1 MLEYICILQRRIVM
15 KLPLKKGFV
24 VAVAGIVLLGSHIGT
39 ANAGGMQVEPHVVL
53 LTENENTQSYAQRIL
68 DLVNIERRKAGV
80 KPLVLSDEL
89 MMAAAVRSQEVTK
102 VFSHTRPDGTP
113 FSSIVSRHGRRIG
126 ENIGGGYQTPEEVVD
141 GWMHSEGH
149 RKNILHPDFT
159 ELGVGYTYE
168 ENSQYKHYWV
178 QIFRRPM

>member
-1 MLEYICILQRRIVM
+1 M

-24 VAVAGIVLLGSHIGT
+24 VAVAGIVLLGSHIE
-39 ANAGGMQVEPHVVL
+39 AVNAGERQAEQHVVL
-53 LTENENTQSYAQRIL
+53 LAENENTQNYAQRVL

-89 MMAAAVRSQEVTK
+89 MRAAVVRSQEIIK
-102 VFSHTRPDGTP
+102 VFSHTRTDGTS
-113 FSSIVSRHGRRIG
+113 FTSIVSRHGRRIG
-126 ENIGGGYQTPEEVVD
+126 ENIAGGYQTPEEVVD

-159 ELGVGYTYE
+159 ELGVGYAYE
-168 ENSQYKHYWV
+168 ENSQYKYYWV

>member
-1 MLEYICILQRRIVM
+1 M
-15 KLPLKKGFV
+15 
-24 VAVAGIVLLGSHIGT
+24 
-39 ANAGGMQVEPHVVL
+39 
-53 LTENENTQSYAQRIL
+53 
-68 DLVNIERRKAGV
+68 
-80 KPLVLSDEL
+80 VLSDEL

>member
-1 MLEYICILQRRIVM
+1 M

-24 VAVAGIVLLGSHIGT
+24 VAVAGIVLLGSHIET
-39 ANAGGMQVEPHVVL
+39 ANAGGMQAEQNVVL
-53 LTENENTQSYAQRIL
+53 LAENENIQNYAQRVL

-89 MMAAAVRSQEVTK
+89 MRAAAVRSQEITQ
-102 VFSHTRPDGTP
+102 VFSHTRPDGTK
-113 FSSIVSRHGRRIG
+113 FSSLVSRHGRRIG
-126 ENIGGGYQTPEEVVD
+126 ENIAGGYQTPEDVVD
-141 GWMHSEGH
+141 GWMHSDGH

-159 ELGVGYTYE
+159 ELGVGYAYE

>member
-1 MLEYICILQRRIVM
+1 M
-15 KLPLKKGFV
+15 KLSLKKGFV
-24 VAVAGIVLLGSHIGT
+24 AAVAGIMLLGSHIET
-39 ANAGGMQVEPHVVL
+39 ANAGGMQAEQNVVL
-53 LTENENTQSYAQRIL
+53 LAENENIQNYAQRVL

-89 MMAAAVRSQEVTK
+89 MRAAAVRSQEITQ
-102 VFSHTRPDGTP
+102 VFSHTRPDGTK
-113 FSSIVSRHGRRIG
+113 FSSLVSRHGRRIG
-126 ENIGGGYQTPEEVVD
+126 ENIAGGYQTPEDVVD

>member
-1 MLEYICILQRRIVM
+1 M

-24 VAVAGIVLLGSHIGT
+24 VAVAGIMLLGSHIET
-39 ANAGGMQVEPHVVL
+39 ANAGGMQAEQNVVL
-53 LTENENTQSYAQRIL
+53 LAENENIQNYAQRVL

-89 MMAAAVRSQEVTK
+89 MRAAAVRSQEITQ
-102 VFSHTRPDGTP
+102 VFSHTRPDGTK
-113 FSSIVSRHGRRIG
+113 FSSLVSRHGRRIG
-126 ENIGGGYQTPEEVVD
+126 ENIAGGYQTPEDVVD

-178 QIFRRPM
+178 QIFRKPM

>member
-1 MLEYICILQRRIVM
+1 M
-15 KLPLKKGFV
+15 KLSLKKGFV
-24 VAVAGIVLLGSHIGT
+24 AAMAGIVLLSSHIEV
-39 ANAGGMQVEPHVVL
+39 ANAGGMPSEQNVVL
-53 LTENENTQSYAQRIL
+53 LAENENTQNYAQRVL

-80 KPLVLSDEL
+80 KPLALSDEL
-89 MMAAAVRSQEVTK
+89 MRAAAVRSQEIIK
-102 VFSHTRPDGTP
+102 VFSHTRPDGTS
-113 FSSIVSRHGRRIG
+113 FTSIVSRHGRRIG
-126 ENIGGGYQTPEEVVD
+126 ENIAGGYQTPEDVVD
-141 GWMHSEGH
+141 GWMHSDGH

>member
-1 MLEYICILQRRIVM
+1 M

-39 ANAGGMQVEPHVVL
+39 ANAGGMQAEPHIVL
-53 LTENENTQSYAQRIL
+53 LTENENTQSYAQRVL
-68 DLVNIERRKAGV
+68 DLVNIERRKAGA

-89 MMAAAVRSQEVTK
+89 MRAAAVRSQEVTK

-126 ENIGGGYQTPEEVVD
+126 ENIGGG
-141 GWMHSEGH
+141 
-149 RKNILHPDFT
+149 
-159 ELGVGYTYE
+159 
-168 ENSQYKHYWV
+168 
-178 QIFRRPM
+178 

>member
-1 MLEYICILQRRIVM
+1 M
-15 KLPLKKGFV
+15 KLSLKTGFV
-24 VAVAGIVLLGSHIGT
+24 AVVAGIVLLSSHIEA
-39 ANAGGMQVEPHVVL
+39 ANAYEMQAKQNVVL
-53 LTENENTQSYAQRIL
+53 LEQNENTQSYAQRVL

-89 MMAAAVRSQEVTK
+89 MRAAAVRSQEVTK

-141 GWMHSEGH
+141 SWMHSEGH

>member
-1 MLEYICILQRRIVM
+1 M
-15 KLPLKKGFV
+15 KLSLKTGFV
-24 VAVAGIVLLGSHIGT
+24 AVVAGIVVLGSHIEA
-39 ANAGGMQVEPHVVL
+39 ANAYEMQAEQNVVL
-53 LTENENTQSYAQRIL
+53 LEQNENTQNYAQRVL
-68 DLVNIERRKAGV
+68 DLVNIERRKAGI

-89 MMAAAVRSQEVTK
+89 MRVAAVRSQEVTK

>member
-1 MLEYICILQRRIVM
+1 M
-15 KLPLKKGFV
+15 KLSLKKGFV
-24 VAVAGIVLLGSHIGT
+24 AAVAGIMLLSSHIEV
-39 ANAGGMQVEPHVVL
+39 ANAGGMPSEQNVVL
-53 LTENENTQSYAQRIL
+53 LAENENIQNYAQRVL

-89 MMAAAVRSQEVTK
+89 MRAAAVRSQEITQ
-102 VFSHTRPDGTP
+102 VFSHTRPDGTK
-113 FSSIVSRHGRRIG
+113 FSSLVSRHGRRIG
-126 ENIGGGYQTPEEVVD
+126 ENIAGGYQTPEDVVD

>member
-1 MLEYICILQRRIVM
+1 M
-15 KLPLKKGFV
+15 KLSLKKGFV
-24 VAVAGIVLLGSHIGT
+24 AAVAGIVLLSSHIEV
-39 ANAGGMQVEPHVVL
+39 ANAGGMPSEQNVVL
-53 LTENENTQSYAQRIL
+53 LAENENTQNYAQRVL

-89 MMAAAVRSQEVTK
+89 MRAAAVRSQEITQ
-102 VFSHTRPDGTP
+102 VFSHTRPDGTK
-113 FSSIVSRHGRRIG
+113 FSSLVSRHGRRIG
-126 ENIGGGYQTPEEVVD
+126 ENIAGGYQTPEDVVD

-159 ELGVGYTYE
+159 ELGVGYAYE

>member
-1 MLEYICILQRRIVM
+1 M
-15 KLPLKKGFV
+15 KLSLKTGFV
-24 VAVAGIVLLGSHIGT
+24 AVVAGIVVLGSHIEA
-39 ANAGGMQVEPHVVL
+39 ANAYEMQAEQNVVL
-53 LTENENTQSYAQRIL
+53 LEKNENTQNYAQRVL
-68 DLVNIERRKAGV
+68 DLVNIERRKAGI

-89 MMAAAVRSQEVTK
+89 MRVAAVRSQEVTK

>member
-1 MLEYICILQRRIVM
+1 M
-15 KLPLKKGFV
+15 KLSLKTGFV
-24 VAVAGIVLLGSHIGT
+24 AVVAGIVLLGSHIEA
-39 ANAGGMQVEPHVVL
+39 ANAYEMQAEQNVVL
-53 LTENENTQSYAQRIL
+53 LEKNENTQSYAQRVL
-68 DLVNIERRKAGV
+68 NLVNIERRKAGV

-89 MMAAAVRSQEVTK
+89 MRAAAVRSQEVTK

>member
-1 MLEYICILQRRIVM
+1 M

-24 VAVAGIVLLGSHIGT
+24 AVVVGIVLLSSHIEV
-39 ANAGGMQVEPHVVL
+39 ANAGGMPSEQNVVL
-53 LTENENTQSYAQRIL
+53 LAENENIQNYAQRVL

-89 MMAAAVRSQEVTK
+89 MRAAAVRSQEIIK
-102 VFSHTRPDGTP
+102 VFSHTRPDGTK
-113 FSSIVSRHGRRIG
+113 FSSLVSRHGRRIG
-126 ENIGGGYQTPEEVVD
+126 ENIAGGYQTPEDVVD

>member
-1 MLEYICILQRRIVM
+1 M

-24 VAVAGIVLLGSHIGT
+24 VAVAGIVLLGSHIEV
-39 ANAGGMQVEPHVVL
+39 ANAGGMPSEQNVVL
-53 LTENENTQSYAQRIL
+53 LAENENIQNYAQRVL

-89 MMAAAVRSQEVTK
+89 MRAAAVRSQEIIK
-102 VFSHTRPDGTP
+102 VFSHTRPDGTS
-113 FSSIVSRHGRRIG
+113 FTSIVSRHGRRIG
-126 ENIGGGYQTPEEVVD
+126 ENIAGGYQTPEDVVD

-149 RKNILHPDFT
+149 RENILHPDFT
-159 ELGVGYTYE
+159 ELGVGYAYE
-168 ENSQYKHYWV
+168 EDSQYKHYWV

>member
-1 MLEYICILQRRIVM
+1 M

-24 VAVAGIVLLGSHIGT
+24 VAMAGIVLLGSHIET
-39 ANAGGMQVEPHVVL
+39 ANAGGMTSEQNVVL
-53 LTENENTQSYAQRIL
+53 MAENENTQNYAQRVL

-80 KPLVLSDEL
+80 KPLALSDEL
-89 MMAAAVRSQEVTK
+89 MGAAAVRSQEITK
-102 VFSHTRPDGTP
+102 VFSHTRPDGTA

-126 ENIGGGYQTPEEVVD
+126 ENIAAGYQTPEEVVD
-141 GWMHSEGH
+141 GWMHSDGH
-149 RKNILHPDFT
+149 RKNILHADFT
-159 ELGVGYTYE
+159 ELGVGYAYE

>member
-1 MLEYICILQRRIVM
+1 M
-15 KLPLKKGFV
+15 KLSLKTGFV
-24 VAVAGIVLLGSHIGT
+24 AVVAGIVVLGSHIEA
-39 ANAGGMQVEPHVVL
+39 ANAYEMQAEQNVVL
-53 LTENENTQSYAQRIL
+53 LEKNENTQNYAQRVL

-89 MMAAAVRSQEVTK
+89 MRAAAVRSQEVTK

-141 GWMHSEGH
+141 SWMHSEGH

>member
-1 MLEYICILQRRIVM
+1 M
-15 KLPLKKGFV
+15 KLSLQKGFV
-24 VAVAGIVLLGSHIGT
+24 AVVAGIVLLGSHIEV
-39 ANAGGMQVEPHVVL
+39 ANAYGMQAKQNVVL
-53 LTENENTQSYAQRIL
+53 LENNENTQNYAQRVL
-68 DLVNIERRKAGV
+68 DLVNIERRKAGI

-89 MMAAAVRSQEVTK
+89 MRVAAVRSQEVTK

-159 ELGVGYTYE
+159 ELGVGYAYE
-168 ENSQYKHYWV
+168 EDSQYKHYWV
-178 QIFRRPM
+178 QILRRPM

>member
-1 MLEYICILQRRIVM
+1 M

-24 VAVAGIVLLGSHIGT
+24 AVVAGIVLLGSHIEVT
-39 ANAGGMQVEPHVVL
+39 NAGGMQVEQNVVL
-53 LTENENTQSYAQRIL
+53 LEKNENTQNYAQRVL

-89 MMAAAVRSQEVTK
+89 MRASAVRSQEIIK

-113 FSSIVSRHGRRIG
+113 FTSIVSRHGRRIG
-126 ENIGGGYQTPEEVVD
+126 ENIAGGYQTPEDVVD

-159 ELGVGYTYE
+159 ELGVGYAYE
-168 ENSQYKHYWV
+168 EDSQYKHYWV

>member
-1 MLEYICILQRRIVM
+1 M

-24 VAVAGIVLLGSHIGT
+24 VAMAGIVLLGSHIE
-39 ANAGGMQVEPHVVL
+39 AASAGERQAEQHVVL
-53 LTENENTQSYAQRIL
+53 LTENENIQNYAQRVL

-89 MMAAAVRSQEVTK
+89 MRAAAVRSQEIIK
-102 VFSHTRPDGTP
+102 VFSHTRPDGTK
-113 FSSIVSRHGRRIG
+113 FSSLVSRHGRRIG
-126 ENIGGGYQTPEEVVD
+126 ENIAGGYQTPEDVVD

-159 ELGVGYTYE
+159 ELGVGYAYE

>member
-1 MLEYICILQRRIVM
+1 M
-15 KLPLKKGFV
+15 KLSLKKGFV
-24 VAVAGIVLLGSHIGT
+24 AAVAGIVLLSSHIEV
-39 ANAGGMQVEPHVVL
+39 ANAGGMPSEQNVVL
-53 LTENENTQSYAQRIL
+53 LAENENTQNYAQRVL

-80 KPLVLSDEL
+80 KPLALSDEL
-89 MMAAAVRSQEVTK
+89 MRAAAVRSQEIIK
-102 VFSHTRPDGTP
+102 EFSHTRPDGTP
-113 FSSIVSRHGRRIG
+113 FTSIVSRHGRRIG
-126 ENIGGGYQTPEEVVD
+126 ENIAGGYQTPEDVVD

>member
-1 MLEYICILQRRIVM
+1 MELS
-15 KLPLKKGFV
+15 LKKGFV
-24 VAVAGIVLLGSHIGT
+24 AAVAGIVLLSSHIEV
-39 ANAGGMQVEPHVVL
+39 ANAGGMPSEQNVVL
-53 LTENENTQSYAQRIL
+53 LAENENTQNYAQRVL

-80 KPLVLSDEL
+80 KPLALSDEL
-89 MMAAAVRSQEVTK
+89 MRAAAVRSQEITQ
-102 VFSHTRPDGTP
+102 VFSHTRPDGTK
-113 FSSIVSRHGRRIG
+113 FSSLVSRHGRRIG
-126 ENIGGGYQTPEEVVD
+126 ENIAGGYQTPEDVVD

>member
-1 MLEYICILQRRIVM
+1 M

-24 VAVAGIVLLGSHIGT
+24 AVVAGIVLLGSHIEVT
-39 ANAGGMQVEPHVVL
+39 NAGGMQAEQNVVL
-53 LTENENTQSYAQRIL
+53 LEKNENTQNYAQRVL

-89 MMAAAVRSQEVTK
+89 MRAAAVRSKEITQ
-102 VFSHTRPDGTP
+102 VFSHTRPDGTK
-113 FSSIVSRHGRRIG
+113 FSLLVSRHGRRIG
-126 ENIGGGYQTPEEVVD
+126 ENIAGGYQTPEDVVD

-159 ELGVGYTYE
+159 ELGVGYAYE

>member
-1 MLEYICILQRRIVM
+1 M

-24 VAVAGIVLLGSHIGT
+24 VAVAGIVLLGSHIRT
-39 ANAGGMQVEPHVVL
+39 ANAGVMQAEQHFVL
-53 LTENENTQSYAQRIL
+53 LAENENTQNYAQRIL
-68 DLVNIERRKAGV
+68 DLVNIERHKAGV

-89 MMAAAVRSQEVTK
+89 MMAAAVRSQEVSK
-102 VFSHTRPDGTP
+102 VFSHTRPDGTQ
-113 FSSIVSRHGRRIG
+113 FASIVSKHGRMMG
-126 ENIGGGYQTPEEVVD
+126 ENIGGGYQTPEEAVD

>member
-1 MLEYICILQRRIVM
+1 M
-15 KLPLKKGFV
+15 KLSLTTGFV
-24 VAVAGIVLLGSHIGT
+24 AVVAGIVLLGSHIEA
-39 ANAGGMQVEPHVVL
+39 ANAYEMQAEQNVVL
-53 LTENENTQSYAQRIL
+53 LEKNENTQSYAQRVL
-68 DLVNIERRKAGV
+68 NLVNIERHKAGV

-89 MMAAAVRSQEVTK
+89 MRAAAVRSQEVSK
-102 VFSHTRPDGTP
+102 VFSHIRPDGTQ
-113 FSSIVSRHGRRIG
+113 FASIVSKHGRMMG
-126 ENIGGGYQTPEEVVD
+126 ENIGGGYQTPEEAVD

-149 RKNILHPDFT
+149 RKNILHTDFT

>member
-1 MLEYICILQRRIVM
+1 M
-15 KLPLKKGFV
+15 KLSLKTGFV
-24 VAVAGIVLLGSHIGT
+24 AVVAGIVLLSSHIE
-39 ANAGGMQVEPHVVL
+39 AAIAYEMQAEQNVVL
-53 LTENENTQSYAQRIL
+53 LEQNENTQSYAQRVL

-89 MMAAAVRSQEVTK
+89 MRAAAVRSQEVTK

>member
-1 MLEYICILQRRIVM
+1 M
-15 KLPLKKGFV
+15 KLSLKTGFV
-24 VAVAGIVLLGSHIGT
+24 AVVAGIVVLGSHIEA
-39 ANAGGMQVEPHVVL
+39 ANAYEMQAEQNVVL
-53 LTENENTQSYAQRIL
+53 LEKNENTQNYAQRVL

-89 MMAAAVRSQEVTK
+89 MRAAAVRSQEVTK
-102 VFSHTRPDGTP
+102 VFSHTGPDGTP

-141 GWMHSEGH
+141 SWMHSEGH

>member
-1 MLEYICILQRRIVM
+1 M
-15 KLPLKKGFV
+15 KLSLKKGFV
-24 VAVAGIVLLGSHIGT
+24 AAMAGIVLLSSHIEV
-39 ANAGGMQVEPHVVL
+39 ANAGGMPSEQNVVL
-53 LTENENTQSYAQRIL
+53 LAENENTQNYAQRVL

-80 KPLVLSDEL
+80 KPLALSDEL
-89 MMAAAVRSQEVTK
+89 MRAAAVRSQEIIK
-102 VFSHTRPDGTP
+102 VFSHTRPDGTS
-113 FSSIVSRHGRRIG
+113 FTSIVSRHGRRIG
-126 ENIGGGYQTPEEVVD
+126 ENIAGGYQTPEDVVD

-159 ELGVGYTYE
+159 ELGVGYAYE

>member
-1 MLEYICILQRRIVM
+1 M

-24 VAVAGIVLLGSHIGT
+24 VAVAGIVLLGSHIEV
-39 ANAGGMQVEPHVVL
+39 ANAGGMPSEQNIVL
-53 LTENENTQSYAQRIL
+53 LAENENIQNYAQRVL

-89 MMAAAVRSQEVTK
+89 MMAAAVRSQEIIK
-102 VFSHTRPDGTP
+102 VFSHTRPDGTS
-113 FSSIVSRHGRRIG
+113 FTSIVSRHGRRIG
-126 ENIGGGYQTPEEVVD
+126 ENIAGGYQTPEDVVD

-159 ELGVGYTYE
+159 ELGVGYAYE

>member
-1 MLEYICILQRRIVM
+1 M

-24 VAVAGIVLLGSHIGT
+24 VAVAGIVLLGSHIEV
-39 ANAGGMQVEPHVVL
+39 ANAGGMPSEQNIVL
-53 LTENENTQSYAQRIL
+53 LAENENIQNYAQRVL

-89 MMAAAVRSQEVTK
+89 MGAAAVRSQEIIK
-102 VFSHTRPDGTP
+102 VFSHTRPDGTK
-113 FSSIVSRHGRRIG
+113 FSSLVSRHGRRIG
-126 ENIGGGYQTPEEVVD
+126 ENIAGGYQTPEDVVD

>member
-1 MLEYICILQRRIVM
+1 M

-24 VAVAGIVLLGSHIGT
+24 AAVAGIVLLSSHIEV
-39 ANAGGMQVEPHVVL
+39 ANAGGLLSEQNVVL
-53 LTENENTQSYAQRIL
+53 LAENENTQNYAQRVL

-80 KPLVLSDEL
+80 KPLALSDEL
-89 MMAAAVRSQEVTK
+89 MRAAAVRSQEIIK
-102 VFSHTRPDGTP
+102 VFSHTRPDGTS
-113 FSSIVSRHGRRIG
+113 FTSIVSRHGRRIG
-126 ENIGGGYQTPEEVVD
+126 ENIAGGYQTPEDVVD

>member
-1 MLEYICILQRRIVM
+1 M

-24 VAVAGIVLLGSHIGT
+24 VAVAGIVLLGSHIEV
-39 ANAGGMQVEPHVVL
+39 ANAGGMPSEQNIVL
-53 LTENENTQSYAQRIL
+53 LAENENIQNYAQRAL

-89 MMAAAVRSQEVTK
+89 MMAAAVRSQEIIK
-102 VFSHTRPDGTP
+102 VFSHTRPDGTS
-113 FSSIVSRHGRRIG
+113 FTSIVSRHGRRIG
-126 ENIGGGYQTPEEVVD
+126 ENIAGGYQTPEDVVD

-159 ELGVGYTYE
+159 ELGVGYAYE

>member
-1 MLEYICILQRRIVM
+1 M
-15 KLPLKKGFV
+15 KLSLKKCFV
-24 VAVAGIVLLGSHIGT
+24 AAVAGIVLLSSHIEV
-39 ANAGGMQVEPHVVL
+39 ANAGGMPSEQNVVL
-53 LTENENTQSYAQRIL
+53 LAENENTQNYAQRVL

-80 KPLVLSDEL
+80 KPLALSDEL
-89 MMAAAVRSQEVTK
+89 MRAAAVRSQEITQ
-102 VFSHTRPDGTP
+102 VFSHTRPDGTK
-113 FSSIVSRHGRRIG
+113 FSSLVSRHGRRIG
-126 ENIGGGYQTPEEVVD
+126 ENIAGGYQTPEDVVD
-141 GWMHSEGH
+141 GWMRSEGH

>member
-1 MLEYICILQRRIVM
+1 M
-15 KLPLKKGFV
+15 KLSLKTGFV
-24 VAVAGIVLLGSHIGT
+24 AVVAGIVVLGSHIEA
-39 ANAGGMQVEPHVVL
+39 ANAYEMQAEQNVVL
-53 LTENENTQSYAQRIL
+53 LEQNENTQNYAQRVL
-68 DLVNIERRKAGV
+68 DLVNIERRKAGI

-89 MMAAAVRSQEVTK
+89 MRVRSQEVTK

>member
-1 MLEYICILQRRIVM
+1 M
-15 KLPLKKGFV
+15 KLSLKKGFV
-24 VAVAGIVLLGSHIGT
+24 AAVAGIVLLSSHIEV
-39 ANAGGMQVEPHVVL
+39 ANAGGMPSEQNVVL
-53 LTENENTQSYAQRIL
+53 LAENENTQNYAQRVL

-80 KPLVLSDEL
+80 KPLALSDEL
-89 MMAAAVRSQEVTK
+89 MRAAAVRSQEIIK
-102 VFSHTRPDGTP
+102 VFSHTRPDGTK
-113 FSSIVSRHGRRIG
+113 FSSLVSRHGRRIG
-126 ENIGGGYQTPEEVVD
+126 ENIAGGYQTPEDVVD

-159 ELGVGYTYE
+159 ELGVGYAYE

>member
-1 MLEYICILQRRIVM
+1 M

-24 VAVAGIVLLGSHIGT
+24 AAVAGIVLLSSHIEV
-39 ANAGGMQVEPHVVL
+39 ANAGGMPSEQNVVL
-53 LTENENTQSYAQRIL
+53 LAENENTQNYAQRVL

-80 KPLVLSDEL
+80 KPLALSDEL
-89 MMAAAVRSQEVTK
+89 MRAAAVRSQEIIK

-113 FSSIVSRHGRRIG
+113 FTSIVSRHGRRIG
-126 ENIGGGYQTPEEVVD
+126 ENIAGGYQTPEDVVD

-159 ELGVGYTYE
+159 ELGVGYAYE